1 MAGIAGIFASNQQ
14 GKVEQMLDLIKHR
27 GPAGRK
33 VIELPGATLGVV
45 YNRVQVGAQEIL
57 EKKARAVDWR
67 GPDQFASAALKD
79 GVPSLERDFLGVA
92 PLYYA
97 YDAQGNLCFASEF
110 KALYR
115 LSNEVKELHYGSCL
129 ERGEIRKYFELKG
142 KPFFKGKV
150 EEVSRKLRTLLED
163 SIAKRIGG
171 IKEAGSW
178 LSGGLDS
185 STIAALL
192 RDRVDRLCTFAAGFP
207 GAEDL
212 EYARIVA
219 DHIGSQ
225 HQEVIINFEEAV
237 RLLPEV
243 IYHLESFDALLVR
256 SSITNYAVSKVAAEY
271 VPVVFS
277 GEGGDELFAGYDY
290 LKSFPE
296 EKLTAELIDI
306 LGRLHNTALQRVDR
320 SSAAH
325 GLLVHVPFVD
335 REVVSFALSIPPEY
349 KIKEGIE
356 KWILRKAV
364 EDKLPDKVLWRR
376 KAKFWQGAG
385 VEELV
390 ADYAEKR
397 ISDSDFARERN
408 LPNGWLLRSKEEL
421 LYYRIFKEHF
431 GERLDLDWMGR
442 SKLA

>member
-57 EKKARAVDWR
+57 EKETRAVDWR
-67 GPDQFASAALKD
+67 GPDQFASATLKN
-79 GVPSLERDFLGVA
+79 GAPSLERDFLGVA

-115 LSNEVKELHYGSCL
+115 LSNEVKELPYGSCL
-129 ERGEIRKYFELKG
+129 EKGEIRKYFELEKR
-142 KPFFKGKV
+142 PFFKAEV
-150 EEVSRKLRTLLED
+150 EEISRKLRALLED
-163 SIAKRIGG
+163 SITKRIGG
-171 IKEAGSW
+171 MKEAGSW

-185 STIAALL
+185 STIATLL
-192 RDRVDRLCTFAAGFP
+192 RDRVDKLYTFAAGFS

-212 EYARIVA
+212 EYARVVA
-219 DHIGSQ
+219 DYIGSQ
-225 HQEVIINFEEAV
+225 HQEVIINLEDAI

-335 REVVSFALSIPPEY
+335 REIVSFALSIPPEY

-364 EDKLPDKVLWRR
+364 EDKLPDRVLWRR

-408 LPNGWLLRSKEEL
+408 LPNGWLLHSKEEL

-431 GERLDLDWMGR
+431 GERLDLNWMGR
-442 SKLA
+442 SKLT